1 MRLCLGLSRLLRRKS
16 PGFQVF
22 YFEGAVLVADDF
34 EWHYNLFLE
43 YMELPVLKIA
53 TPPLFDGPAVPYYG
67 APFVKKFVSPG
78 LLPNKKQISPA
89 GQAILA
95 AAYPDVAPPVEP
107 EQPPVDFT
115 VLPER
120 TLTDDEVFE
129 MMKACPEFEYLP
141 KPATWFK
148 KYGLEPVKPRN
159 FKEYLDD
166 DAYFQSRAKVISEKV
181 IIKGPQPGG
190 VRPVPPPEVIPVEIT
205 QRPVEPSEVWGVEEQ
220 NKLEVEP
227 ALESS

>member
-1 MRLCLGLSRLLRRKS
+1 M
-16 PGFQVF
+16 
-22 YFEGAVLVADDF
+22 D
-34 EWHYNLFLE
+34 
-43 YMELPVLKIA
+43 LPVLKFA
-53 TPPLFDGPAVPYYG
+53 TPPLFEGPAKPYYG
-67 APFVKKFVSPG
+67 AAPPPLVRNYVSPG
-78 LLPNKKQISPA
+78 LLPNKKQMSAA
-89 GQAILA
+89 GHAILA

-107 EQPPVDFT
+107 EQPPIDFT

-166 DAYFQSRAKVISEKV
+166 DAYFQARAKSISEKV

-205 QRPVEPSEVWGVEEQ
+205 QRPVEPSEAWGVEEQ
-220 NKLEVEP
+220 SKVESAP
-227 ALESS
+227 VS

>member
-1 MRLCLGLSRLLRRKS
+1 
-16 PGFQVF
+16 
-22 YFEGAVLVADDF
+22 
-34 EWHYNLFLE
+34 
-43 YMELPVLKIA
+43 MELPVLKIKVA
-53 TPPLFDGPAVPYYG
+53 KPENTFISYLG
-67 APFVKKFVSPG
+67 A
-78 LLPNKKQISPA
+78 LANKKQMSA
-89 GQAILA
+89 EGHAILA

-166 DAYFQSRAKVISEKV
+166 DAYFEARAKYISEKV
-181 IIKGPQPGG
+181 IFKGPQPGG

-205 QRPVEPSEVWGVEEQ
+205 SRPVEPSECWGFEEQ
-220 NKLEVEP
+220 SKVES
-227 ALESS
+227 ASVS